1 MTFREALKIFLRRT
15 RELLDNKRAVGSL
28 AWIDNILY
36 YINGKTRVIVE
47 EHFSEKGKTA
57 EELIEKKVIY
67 ENAHG
72 SSDTNV
78 KNNGGKAS

>member
-1 MTFREALKIFLRRT
+1 MVLKEKLLHLWHKIHFVIGNNRAEATFQ
-15 RELLDNKRAVGSL
+15 
-28 AWIDNILY
+28 WIDDVLY
-36 YINGKTRVIVE
+36 YISGKTRVIVE

-57 EELIEKKVIY
+57 EELIEKTVIY

-72 SSDTNV
+72 GSDANV

>member
-1 MTFREALKIFLRRT
+1 MTFRKALREFLRRT
-15 RELLDNKRAVGSL
+15 RKVLDNRRAEGCL
-28 AWIDNILY
+28 KWIDNILY

-57 EELIEKKVIY
+57 EELIEKTVIY

>member
-1 MTFREALKIFLRRT
+1 MTFIEKLREFLRRT
-15 RELLDNKRAVGSL
+15 REALDNRRAEGSL
-28 AWIDNILY
+28 KWIDNILY

-57 EELIEKKVIY
+57 EELIEKTVIY

-78 KNNGGKAS
+78 KNSGGKAS

>member
-47 EHFSEKGKTA
+47 EHFAEKGKTT
-57 EELIEKKVIY
+57 EDLLEKTVIY

-72 SSDTNV
+72 GSDVDV
-78 KNNGGKAS
+78 KNEGGKAS

>member
-1 MTFREALKIFLRRT
+1 MTFREALKDFLRRS
-15 RELLDNKRAVGSL
+15 RIVLDNRRAEGCL
-28 AWIDNILY
+28 KWIDNILY

-47 EHFSEKGKTA
+47 EHFAEKGKTT
-57 EELIEKKVIY
+57 EDLIEKTVIY

>member
-1 MTFREALKIFLRRT
+1 MTFREVLRKILRRT
-15 RELLDNKRAVGSL
+15 REALDNRRAEGSL
-28 AWIDNILY
+28 KWIDNILY
-36 YINGKTRVIVE
+36 YINGKTRVVIE
-47 EHFSEKGKTA
+47 EHFTPKGKTT
-57 EELIEKKVIY
+57 EELIEKTVIY

>member
-1 MTFREALKIFLRRT
+1 MTFREVLRKILRRT
-15 RELLDNKRAVGSL
+15 REALDNSRGEGSL
-28 AWIDNILY
+28 KWIDNLLY
-36 YINGKTRVIVE
+36 YISGNTRVIIE

-57 EELIEKKVIY
+57 EELIEKTVIY

-78 KNNGGKAS
+78 KKNGGKAS

>member
-1 MTFREALKIFLRRT
+1 MTFIEKLRDFLRRT
-15 RELLDNKRAVGSL
+15 RETLDNRRGEGSL
-28 AWIDNILY
+28 KWIDNILY

-57 EELIEKKVIY
+57 EELIEKTVIY

-72 SSDTNV
+72 TDDDNV
-78 KNNGGKAS
+78 KDNGGKAS

>member
-1 MTFREALKIFLRRT
+1 MTFREVLRKILSRT
-15 RELLDNKRAVGSL
+15 REALDNRKAEGSL
-28 AWIDNILY
+28 KWIDNILY
-36 YINGKTRVIVE
+36 YINGKTRVVIE
-47 EHFSEKGKTA
+47 EHFTPKGKTT
-57 EELIEKKVIY
+57 EELIEKTVIY

>member
-1 MTFREALKIFLRRT
+1 MTFREALKDFLRRS
-15 RELLDNKRAVGSL
+15 RIVLDNRRAEGCL
-28 AWIDNILY
+28 KWIDNILY

-47 EHFSEKGKTA
+47 EHFAEKGKTT
-57 EELIEKKVIY
+57 EDLIEKTVIY

-72 SSDTNV
+72 TDVDNV

>member
-1 MTFREALKIFLRRT
+1 MTFREVLRKILRRM
-15 RELLDNKRAVGSL
+15 REVLDNRRAEGSL
-28 AWIDNILY
+28 KWIDNILY

-47 EHFSEKGKTA
+47 EHFAPKGKTA
-57 EELIEKKVIY
+57 EELIEKTVIY

-72 SSDTNV
+72 TDADNV

>member
-1 MTFREALKIFLRRT
+1 MTFIEKLREFLRRT
-15 RELLDNKRAVGSL
+15 REALDNRRAEGSL
-28 AWIDNILY
+28 KWIDNILY

-47 EHFSEKGKTA
+47 EHFSEKGKTP
-57 EELIEKKVIY
+57 EELIEKTAIY

>member
-1 MTFREALKIFLRRT
+1 MTFREVLRKILRRT
-15 RELLDNKRAVGSL
+15 REALDNRRAEGSL
-28 AWIDNILY
+28 RWIDNILF
-36 YINGKTRVIVE
+36 YINGKTRVVVE

-57 EELIEKKVIY
+57 EELIEKTVIY